1 MGHVDQAQFSEQLT
15 HAERKWFFCCN
26 NPIIRIHNFKFE
38 EIKIERLLSQTI
50 ITLKLC
56 KVEVPNSQ
64 RLVVIMQYKLE
75 RQLW

>member
-1 MGHVDQAQFSEQLT
+1 MLHRPNSQS
-15 HAERKWFFCCN
+15 KWPMLSANVLFICCN